1 MKIKTLPFFL
11 AVLTCGLGL
20 AQDLPQ
26 RELSGRVI
34 ANEKNVADVHVMN
47 TSLGKATITNST
59 GQFQISVRLGDT
71 LLFSA
76 IQFRRKSF
84 IISQEIY
91 DARVIAVPLEEFVN
105 ELDEVVLR
113 PYDLS
118 GDLGKDMQQIDTEGV
133 VSATIL
139 GLPNPY
145 HKPPTQAER
154 KLFEATSGGGLVPL
168 NPILNAITGR
178 TKYLKKVLKAQS
190 IYARTER
197 VRDFYADS
205 LFVQDLKIPSA
216 SIDDFMYYCEVDP
229 GFSGVVD
236 SKDRLQI
243 WEFLKDKSGS
253 YRDANELD

>member
-1 MKIKTLPFFL
+1 MKIKILPSFL
-11 AVLTCGLGL
+11 ALLTFGLGL
-20 AQDLPQ
+20 AQDPSE

-34 ANEKNVADVHVMN
+34 ANEKNVANVHVMN
-47 TSLGKATITNST
+47 TSLSKATITNEA
-59 GQFQISVRLGDT
+59 GQFRISVRVGDT

-84 IISQEIY
+84 TITQEIY
-91 DARVIAVPLEEFVN
+91 DARIIAVPLEEFVN

-118 GDLGKDMQQIDTEGV
+118 GDLNKDMQQIDTRGV

-154 KLFEATSGGGLVPL
+154 KLFEATSGGGLIPL

-178 TKYLKKVLKAQS
+178 TKYLKKVLRAQS

-197 VRDFYADS
+197 VREFYADS
-205 LFVQDLKIPSA
+205 LFVQDLRIPSA
-216 SIDDFMYYCEVDP
+216 RIDDFMYYCEVDP

-236 SKDRLQI
+236 SNDRLQI

-253 YRDANELD
+253 YRETNALD

>member
-1 MKIKTLPFFL
+1 MKTKYLPFFFL
-11 AVLTCGLGL
+11 SLTFGLSW
-20 AQDLPQ
+20 AQDLPE

-34 ANEKNVADVHVMN
+34 ADEKNVADVHVMN
-47 TSLGKATITNST
+47 TTRGKATITNES
-59 GQFQISVRLGDT
+59 GQFQLSVGVGDT

-84 IISQEIY
+84 IITKEIY

-118 GDLGKDMQQIDTEGV
+118 GDLDRDMQQIDTEGV

-154 KLFEATSGGGLVPL
+154 RLFEATSGGGLVPL

-178 TKYLKKVLKAQS
+178 TKYLKKILQTQS

-197 VRDFYADS
+197 VREFYADS
-205 LFVQDLKIPSA
+205 LFIADLKIPSA
-216 SIDDFMYYCEVDP
+216 KIDDFMYYCEVDP

-236 SKDRLQI
+236 SRDRLQI
-243 WEFLKDKSGS
+243 WEFLKKKSGS
-253 YRDANELD
+253 YREANALD